1 MAIETEQDRVRSL
14 GFEIRD
20 PQRFAHNMGRLVEET
35 GKAVAA
41 WMEPRLSGERPLTS
55 PEEAARMMK
64 TFAQVQ
70 QAWLTQPHKLLE
82 AYGQLWS
89 SHFQLW
95 TSSMQR
101 MFGHGKSGGDGE
113 TAPVAAP
120 AAKDARF
127 KDPAWSEGVFD
138 YMKQAYLITSNW
150 SESLVEEAEGLD
162 PDTKHKAAFF
172 TKQIVNALAPS
183 NWVFTNPEL
192 LRETF
197 AADGENLVR
206 GMQFLAE
213 DIARGGG
220 DLKIRQTDPSQFKLG
235 VNIAATPGKVVFQN
249 ELLQLIQYEATTDKV
264 FKRPLL
270 IVPPWINK
278 YYILDLTPE
287 KSMVKWLVDHG
298 HTVFM
303 ISWVNPDE
311 KLAGKTF
318 EDYMR
323 EGVLT
328 AVDAVCEATG
338 EKKINAIGY
347 CVGGTLLSVALAY
360 MAAKRD
366 RRIGSATYFASQVD
380 FRHAGD
386 LKVFTDE
393 DQIAAVE
400 REMAALGYLD
410 SSKMASVFN
419 LMRSNDLIWPYIV
432 NVYQKGEEPLPFDLL
447 FWNSDSTRMPAAN
460 HSFYLR
466 RFYLNNDLSEK
477 RLELGGVKL
486 DLSKIKIPTY
496 SVATREDHIAP
507 ARSVFVGAGFF
518 GGPVRFI
525 LAGSGHIAGII
536 APPGKSRYPHWTDGP
551 PEGELEDWINK
562 SEEHPGSWWPDWQ
575 EWVAGHDKRQVAAR
589 EVGGGKFEPIE
600 DAPGSYVRASA

>member
-1 MAIETEQDRVRSL
+1 MAGDTEQDRLRGL
-14 GFEIRD
+14 GFEIKD
-20 PQRFAHNMGRLVEET
+20 PQRFAENMGRLMEET

-41 WMEPRLSGERPLTS
+41 WMEPRLSGERPLDT
-55 PEEAARMMK
+55 PDEAARMMR

-70 QAWLTQPHKLLE
+70 QAWLKQPHKLME
-82 AYGQLWS
+82 AYGQLWT

-101 MFGHGKSGGDGE
+101 LFGAGE
-113 TAPVAAP
+113 GEDRP
-120 AAKDARF
+120 AAASDRKDARF
-127 KDPAWSEGVFD
+127 KDPAWSEGIFD

-150 SESLVEEAEGLD
+150 SEHLVEEAEGLD
-162 PDTKHKAAFF
+162 ADTKQKAAFF

-183 NWVFTNPEL
+183 NWVFSNPEL

-235 VNIAATPGKVVFQN
+235 ENIAATPGKVIYQN
-249 ELLQLIQYEATTDKV
+249 DLFQLIQYGATTERV

-287 KSMVKWLVDHG
+287 KSMVKWAVEQG

-303 ISWVNPDE
+303 VSWVNPDG
-311 KLAGKTF
+311 KLAKKTF

-323 EGVLT
+323 EGVIA
-328 AVDAVCEATG
+328 AVDRVCEATG
-338 EKKINAIGY
+338 ENKINAVGY
-347 CVGGTLLSVALAY
+347 CVGGTLLSVTLAY
-360 MAAKRD
+360 MAAKND
-366 RRIGSATYFASQVD
+366 RRVGSATYFASQVD

-386 LKVFTDE
+386 LQVFTDE
-393 DQIAAVE
+393 AQIAQVE
-400 REMAALGYLD
+400 REMAERGYLD
-410 SSKMASVFN
+410 SSKMAQVFN

-432 NVYQKGEEPLPFDLL
+432 SVYQKGKEPLPFDLL
-447 FWNSDSTRMPAAN
+447 FWNSDATRMPAAN

-466 RFYLNNDLSEK
+466 RFYLNNDLAEG
-477 RLELGGVKL
+477 RLEIGGVRL
-486 DLSKIKIPTY
+486 DLSKIKIPVFT
-496 SVATREDHIAP
+496 VATREDHIAP
-507 ARSVFVGAGFF
+507 ARSVFAGAQCF

-536 APPGKSRYPHWTDGP
+536 APPGKSRYPHWTGGP
-551 PEGELEDWINK
+551 PEGELEDWIGK
-562 SEEHPGSWWPDWQ
+562 AEEHPGSWWPEWQ
-575 EWVAGHDKRQVAAR
+575 AWVETRDKRQVKAR
-589 EVGGGKFEPIE
+589 EIGGGKLEPIE
-600 DAPGSYVRASA
+600 DAPGSYVRAAS

>member
-1 MAIETEQDRVRSL
+1 MASETEQDRLRTL
-14 GFEIRD
+14 GFEVRD
-20 PQRFAHNMGRLVEET
+20 PQRFAENMARLMEET

-41 WMEPRLSGERPLTS
+41 WMEPRMSGERPMAS
-55 PEEAARMMK
+55 HDEAARMMK

-70 QAWLTQPHKLLE
+70 QAWLMQPHKLLD
-82 AYGQLWS
+82 AYGKLWS

-95 TSSMQR
+95 SSTMQR
-101 MFGHGKSGGDGE
+101 MFGQ
-113 TAPVAAP
+113 
-120 AAKDARF
+120 AKDDGAQAGGPGTKDGRF

-138 YMKQAYLITSNW
+138 YMKRAYLITSHW
-150 SESLVEEAEGLD
+150 SEALVEEAEGLD
-162 PDTKHKAAFF
+162 PDTKQKAAFF

-206 GMQFLAE
+206 GMQLLVE
-213 DIARGGG
+213 DIRKGGG

-235 VNIAATPGKVVFQN
+235 ENIAATPGKVIYQN
-249 ELLQLIQYEATTDKV
+249 DLLQLIQYEATTKKV

-287 KSMVKWLVDHG
+287 KSMVKSAVDQG

-311 KLAGKTF
+311 RLAGKTF
-318 EDYMR
+318 QDYMH

-328 AVDAVCEATG
+328 AIDKVGEATG

-360 MAAKRD
+360 MAAKND
-366 RRIGSATYFASQVD
+366 RRVASATYFASQVD

-400 REMAALGYLD
+400 REMAKRGYLD
-410 SSKMASVFN
+410 SSKMAGVFN

-432 NVYQKGEEPLPFDLL
+432 NVYQKGKEPLPFDLL

-466 RFYLNNDLSEK
+466 RFYLNNDLTEG
-477 RLELGGVKL
+477 RLELDGVKL
-486 DLSKIKIPTY
+486 DLKKIKIPIY

-507 ARSVFVGAGFF
+507 ARSVFLSSQFF

-536 APPGKSRYPHWTDGP
+536 APPGKSRYPHWTGGP
-551 PEGELEDWINK
+551 PEGEIEDWINK
-562 SEEHPGSWWPDWQ
+562 AEEHPGSWWPDWQ
-575 EWVAGHDKRQVAAR
+575 KWVAGHDKRQVAAR
-589 EVGGGKFEPIE
+589 HIGGGKFEPIE